1 MGNREYKKTRTPF
14 NVVKNL
20 VSIAVAALLL
30 SGCTISYKFNGTIID
45 YNKVKSI
52 SVQDFPN
59 RAAMVYAPLAT
70 KLNEEVRD
78 IYTRQTRLNM
88 VRQNGDLELEGEI
101 TGYDL
106 SPQAISSE
114 NTMASETRLTIRIN
128 VRYTNNT
135 NHDDDFERSYSAYRN
150 FDSNRLLTDVQDELI
165 DEIVKEICE
174 NIYNDTV
181 ANW

>member
-1 MGNREYKKTRTPF
+1 MENGKWIIKRK
-14 NVVKNL
+14 NVILSAAKDL
-20 VSIAVAALLL
+20 ILVAAILL

-59 RAAMVYAPLAT
+59 RAPMVYAPLAS
-70 KLNEEVRD
+70 KFNRD

-106 SPQAISSE
+106 SPQSISSE
-114 NTMASETRLTIRIN
+114 NTMASETRLTVRIN

-135 NHDDDFERSYSAYRN
+135 NHDEDFERSYTAYRN
-150 FDSNRLLTDVQDELI
+150 FDSNRLLNDVQDQLI
-165 DEIVKEICE
+165 DEIIKEICE

>member
-1 MGNREYKKTRTPF
+1 MKKKIQF
-14 NVVKNL
+14 I
-20 VSIAVAALLL
+20 SIALAAVIL
-30 SGCTISYKFNGTIID
+30 SSCTISYKFNGTIID

-70 KLNEEVRD
+70 KFNEEVRD

-106 SPQAISSE
+106 SPQSISSE
-114 NTMASETRLTIRIN
+114 NTMASETRLTVRIN

-135 NHDDDFERSYSAYRN
+135 NHDEDFERSYTAYRN
-150 FDSNRLLTDVQDELI
+150 FDSNRLLNDVQDQLI
-165 DEIVKEICE
+165 DEIIKEICE

>member
-1 MGNREYKKTRTPF
+1 MKRIKKILLILP
-14 NVVKNL
+14 
-20 VSIAVAALLL
+20 ALAMLT
-30 SGCTISYKFNGTIID
+30 GCTISYKMNGTVID

-52 SVQDFPN
+52 SVHDFPN

-70 KLNEEVRD
+70 KFNESIRD

-88 VRQNGDLELEGEI
+88 LNQNGDLDLEGEI

-106 SPQAISSE
+106 TPQAISST

-135 NHDDDFERSYSAYRN
+135 NHDEDFERSYTAYRN
-150 FDSNRLLTDVQDELI
+150 FDSNRMLNDVQDELI
-165 DEIVKEICE
+165 DEIVEEICE

>member
-1 MGNREYKKTRTPF
+1 MIKKIQF
-14 NVVKNL
+14 I
-20 VSIAVAALLL
+20 SIALAAVIL

-70 KLNEEVRD
+70 KFNEEVRD

-106 SPQAISSE
+106 SPQSISSE
-114 NTMASETRLTIRIN
+114 NTMASETRLTVRIN

-135 NHDDDFERSYSAYRN
+135 NHDEDFERSYTAYRN
-150 FDSNRLLTDVQDELI
+150 FDSNRLLNDVQDQLI
-165 DEIVKEICE
+165 DEIIKEICE